1 MFYSELSKVLAQV
14 FFIKRTAHF
23 ILQPMLLH
31 KHTKIQLTEQRVQ
44 YCTSRKYHVLV
55 LYTKDYFRQES
66 AKQKTNSSPKS
77 SAQHWMQQLSP
88 AAAAASAS
96 ASAAGVRSKSFRS
109 IRSHAMLRRRVIRME
124 TTIYVAP
131 EIHFTRSLGATELR
145 RRSLLLLLL
154 AASEGTASAET
165 ASAAIA
171 SAA

>member
-1 MFYSELSKVLAQV
+1 
-14 FFIKRTAHF
+14 
-23 ILQPMLLH
+23 
-31 KHTKIQLTEQRVQ
+31 
-44 YCTSRKYHVLV
+44 
-55 LYTKDYFRQES
+55 
-66 AKQKTNSSPKS
+66 
-77 SAQHWMQQLSP
+77 MQQLSP

-96 ASAAGVRSKSFRS
+96 ASASAAGVRSKSFRR

-154 AASEGTASAET
+154 AASEGIASAET
-165 ASAAIA
+165 ASAATA